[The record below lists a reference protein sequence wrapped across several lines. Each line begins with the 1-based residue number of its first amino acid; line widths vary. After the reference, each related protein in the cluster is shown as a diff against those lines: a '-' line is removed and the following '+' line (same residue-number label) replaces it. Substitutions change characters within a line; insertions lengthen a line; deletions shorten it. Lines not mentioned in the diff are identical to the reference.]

1 MLNPDACVN
10 LLTFAIR
17 AVSSHSDPEK
27 ATKVQCNAKVHVEVR
42 GSKHAVLQ
50 LS

>member
-17 AVSSHSDPEK
+17 AVSSHSGPER
-27 ATKVQCNAKVHVEVR
+27 ATKVQCDAKVHV
-42 GSKHAVLQ
+42 Q
-50 LS
+50 T